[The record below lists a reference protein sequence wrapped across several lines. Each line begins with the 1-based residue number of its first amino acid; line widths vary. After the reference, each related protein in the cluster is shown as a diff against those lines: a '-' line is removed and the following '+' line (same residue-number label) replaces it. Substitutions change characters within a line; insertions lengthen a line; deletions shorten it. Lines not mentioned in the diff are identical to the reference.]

1 MRNQPVF
8 GTLLWLSIV
17 FLLAVWL
24 TTAVFLV
31 MTTGPLTFGFYLWLA
46 IVCAA
51 EFVFFV
57 WAANYAVGLRLG
69 RRASGA
75 VLVTIHMM
83 IGAWLLL
90 TILMALVWG
99 AVAQGEYNSTLA
111 VVYGVLTFLFFLAAT
126 MLYARDI
133 AVQAED
139 RITQQQRVE
148 LQVRVAD
155 VDDLCQQLRT
165 WAAAHIDQLV
175 AADCLVKRLEGIR
188 TNLNFAPPGK
198 IGTLEEDDSRNVRE
212 FNTQIASAL
221 EEMKSRLAELRTRPQ
236 DTPDPLSGL
245 DGVVDRLDSV
255 LRRRQQFLLT
265 GGSL

>member
-1 MRNQPVF
+1 MRDQPVF

-57 WAANYAVGLRLG
+57 WTANYAVGLRLG
-69 RRASGA
+69 RRAGA
-75 VLVTIHMM
+75 VLVMIHML
-83 IGAWLLL
+83 IGVWLLL
-90 TILMALVWG
+90 TILMALLWG
-99 AVAQGEYNSTLA
+99 AVSQGEYNSTLA
-111 VVYGVLTFLFFLAAT
+111 VVYGLLTFLFFLAAT
-126 MLYARDI
+126 TLYARDM

-139 RITQQQRVE
+139 RLTQRQRVE

-165 WAAAHIDQLV
+165 WAAAHDDQLA
-175 AADCLVKRLEGIR
+175 AADRLVKRLEGIR
-188 TNLNFAPPGK
+188 TGLDFAPPGK
-198 IGTLEEDDSRNVRE
+198 IGTLEEDDARNVQE
-212 FNTQIASAL
+212 FNVQIASAL
-221 EEMKSRLAELRTRPQ
+221 EEMKSRLTELRTRPQ
-236 DTPDPLSGL
+236 NTPDPLGGL
-245 DGVVDRLDSV
+245 VGVVDRLDSL

-265 GGSL
+265 GGAL